1 MSRKILLGKCP
12 EKFDN
17 DTWPSCVLS
26 EVKDAFDALILTSF
40 AIAMSE
46 FDRFFVYF
54 SRNDFSV
61 LQFGRIP
68 SEIFMLC

>member
-1 MSRKILLGKCP
+1 MSREIWKWYMAIVCP
-12 EKFDN
+12 VRGEN
-17 DTWPSCVLS
+17 
-26 EVKDAFDALILTSF
+26 AFDALILTSF

-54 SRNDFSV
+54 SRNDFPV
-61 LQFGRIP
+61 LQFWRIP